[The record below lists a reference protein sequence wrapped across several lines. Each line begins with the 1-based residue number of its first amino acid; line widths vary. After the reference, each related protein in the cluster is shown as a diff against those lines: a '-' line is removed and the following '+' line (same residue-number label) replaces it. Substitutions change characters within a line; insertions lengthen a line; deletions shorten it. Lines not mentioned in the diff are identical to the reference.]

1 MCVRLFNDWLESF
14 GENIDPDGNS
24 MAAAERNFTMAFS
37 EIFIG
42 GMTFDNPG
50 ETMVGPSQFEF
61 WLQQRRYSNNG
72 YENSI
77 TQLRLQLFYN
87 KCC

>member
-1 MCVRLFNDWLESF
+1 MTPMEIRWRRRKEIL
-14 GENIDPDGNS
+14 
-24 MAAAERNFTMAFS
+24 RRRFS

-50 ETMVGPSQFEF
+50 ETMVGPLQFEF